1 MRDWLPRIIILGLLG
16 IVLGVPFVFKPA
28 DASHTAGNADG
39 SARLVIIT
47 PHNEQIRSE
56 IANAFNTYR
65 KALGKEPI
73 GFDWRTSGGT
83 SDLRKMV
90 IADFTAKAAVGYAS
104 QGIGID
110 LFFGG
115 GDYEHNQL
123 ARGVPVEGQD
133 DREPIVEPIVLP
145 QGMLQQVYP
154 KDNIGGEPLY
164 HPKLYWCG
172 VVLSS
177 FGIVYNRDVLEMRH
191 LTEPSTWSDLEN
203 PNYHGWLALAD
214 PAHSGSLAQTY
225 NTILR
230 RAGWNEGWAQLRRIF
245 ANARYFTSGASKVP
259 VDVSSGE
266 AAAGMCIDF
275 YGRYQAGAVGG
286 NRVGY
291 IDPPYVTAVTAD
303 PITILR
309 GAPQQELANEFVVWI
324 LQKDT
329 QKLWQR
335 RIGTANGPVTFE
347 LRRQPIRR
355 DLYTSEEAKNW
366 TDPLIKPFEIARDF
380 PKGTPNY
387 YSYVA
392 PVAHSMAIDIHEELG
407 QAWAAINSVSDSHLN
422 KAKMIELFD
431 AMPDPLVLKWD
442 SQELAANWLTI
453 MQSTDHPQR
462 KQVVDS
468 INAHYQALKQRWS
481 DHDQQ
486 LKDRLDWTLFFR
498 ENYRQIVELAKAD

>member
-1 MRDWLPRIIILGLLG
+1 MRDWIPRIIILGLLG
-16 IVLGVPFVFKPA
+16 IVLGVPFIFRPA
-28 DASHTAGNADG
+28 DASHTAGNPDG

-56 IANAFNTYR
+56 VANAFNKYR
-65 KALGKEPI
+65 KALGKEAI

-90 IADFTAKAAVGYAS
+90 IADFTAKAAEGYAS

-123 ARGVPVEGQD
+123 AKGVVVDGQD
-133 DREPIVEPIVLP
+133 EREMIVEPIVLP
-145 QGMLQQVYP
+145 DGMLKQVYP

-177 FGIVYNRDVLEMRH
+177 FGIVYNRDVLEMRQ
-191 LTEPSTWSDLEN
+191 LAEPTTWADLED

-245 ANARYFTSGASKVP
+245 ANARYFTSGSSKVP

-291 IDPPYVTAVTAD
+291 IDPPFVTAVTAD
-303 PITILR
+303 PISILR
-309 GAPQQELANEFVVWI
+309 GAPQKDLANEFVVWI

-335 RIGTANGPVTFE
+335 RIGTPHGPTTFE

-355 DLYTSEEAKNW
+355 DLYTAEEAKYW
-366 TDPLIKPFEIARDF
+366 TDPQIKPFEIARDF

-392 PVAHSMAIDIHEELG
+392 PIAHSLAIDIHEELG
-407 QAWAAINSVSDSHLN
+407 QAWAAINKVSDN
-422 KAKMIELFD
+422 DPVKAKMLERFD
-431 AMPDPLVLKWD
+431 AMPEPLQLKWD
-442 SQELAANWLTI
+442 SPDLETNWLTI
-453 MQSTDHPQR
+453 MQSADHPQR
-462 KQVVDS
+462 KQVVDT
-468 INAHYQALKQRWS
+468 IQAHYQSLKKRWK

-486 LKDRLDWTLFFR
+486 LKDRLDWTLFYR
-498 ENYRQIVELAKAD
+498 ENYRKIVELAEAK

>member
-1 MRDWLPRIIILGLLG
+1 MRDWLPKIMILGALAV
-16 IVLGVPFVFKPA
+16 VLGVPFIFRPA
-28 DASHTAGNADG
+28 TASHTAGNADG

-56 IANAFNTYR
+56 VATAFNNYR
-65 KALGKEPI
+65 KALGKQAI

-83 SDLRKMV
+83 SDLRRMV
-90 IADFTAKAAVGYAS
+90 QADFTAKAADGLAAS
-104 QGIGID
+104 GIGID

-123 ARGVPVEGQD
+123 AKGVYVNGQD
-133 DREPIVEPIVLP
+133 QLEPIIETIVLP
-145 QGMLQQVYP
+145 QGLLQQVYP
-154 KDNIGGEPLY
+154 TNNIGGEPLY
-164 HPKLYWCG
+164 HPKLAWVG

-177 FGIVYNRDVLEMRH
+177 FGIVYNRDILEIRK
-191 LTEPSTWSDLEN
+191 LPEPNTWTDLEN

-230 RAGWNEGWAQLRRIF
+230 RSGWNEGWRHLRRIF

-259 VDVSSGE
+259 VDVSAGE

-291 IDPPYVTAVTAD
+291 VDPPFVTAVTAD

-309 GAPQQELANEFVVWI
+309 GAPQKELANEFIVWL
-324 LQKDT
+324 LQKNT

-335 RIGTANGPVTFE
+335 RKGTPNGPVTFE

-355 DLYTSEEAKNW
+355 DLYTASEMKQW
-366 TDPLIKPFEIARDF
+366 TDPQIKPYQIARNF
-380 PKGTPNY
+380 PDGTPNY

-392 PVAHSMAIDIHEELG
+392 PIAHSMAIDIHEELG
-407 QAWAAINSVSDSHLN
+407 KAWGVLN
-422 KAKMIELFD
+422 ANPNHPKITEMWALFD
-431 AMPDPLVLKWD
+431 AMPQPLVLNWPTT
-442 SQELAANWLTI
+442 ELQTNWQSI
-453 MQSTDHPQR
+453 MQDKNHKQHQ
-462 KQVVDS
+462 QVVDT
-468 INAHYQALKQRWS
+468 IREHYLSLKTRWK

-486 LKDRLDWTLFFR
+486 LKDRLEWTLFFR
-498 ENYRQIVELAKAD
+498 GNYRKIVEMGKAG

>member
-1 MRDWLPRIIILGLLG
+1 MREWLPRIIILGLLG
-16 IVLGVPFVFKPA
+16 VVLGVPFIFRPV

-56 IANAFNTYR
+56 VANAFNTWR
-65 KALGKEPI
+65 KALGKESI

-83 SDLRKMV
+83 SDLRRMV
-90 IADFTAKAAVGYAS
+90 QADFTAKAAAGRVAD
-104 QGIGID
+104 GIGID

-123 ARGVPVEGQD
+123 AKGVTVSGSDERFAIIQ
-133 DREPIVEPIVLP
+133 PIVLP
-145 QGMLQQVYP
+145 EGMLQEVYP
-154 KDNIGGEPLY
+154 SNNIGGEPLY
-164 HPKLYWCG
+164 HPKLSWVG

-177 FGIVYNRDVLEMRH
+177 FGIVYNRDVLAIRG
-191 LTEPSTWSDLEN
+191 LPEPTTWADLEA
-203 PNYHGWLALAD
+203 PQYQGWLALAD

-230 RAGWNEGWAQLRRIF
+230 RAGWNEGWRQLRHIF
-245 ANARYFTSGASKVP
+245 ANARYFTSGATKVP

-303 PITILR
+303 PISILR
-309 GAPQQELANEFVVWI
+309 GAPQPELANEFVVWI
-324 LQKDT
+324 LKKDA

-335 RIGTANGPVTFE
+335 TMGLPNGPVKFE
-347 LRRQPIRR
+347 LRRQPVRR
-355 DLYTSEEAKNW
+355 DLYNDSEMKNW
-366 TDPLIKPFEIARDF
+366 TDQQIHPFDIAREF
-380 PKGTPNY
+380 PAGTPNY
-387 YSYVA
+387 YNFVA
-392 PVAHSMAIDIHEELG
+392 PIAHSMAIDIHEELG
-407 QAWAAINSVSDSHLN
+407 KAWRVLN
-422 KAKMIELFD
+422 DGKVYPKSEQMWALFD
-431 AMPDPLVLKWD
+431 AMPEPLILKWD
-442 SQELAANWLTI
+442 SPDLEANWLSI
-453 MQSTDHPQR
+453 MQSTDDPR
-462 KQVVDS
+462 NKQVIAT
-468 INAHYQALKQRWS
+468 INAHYKALSDRWK

-486 LKDRLDWTLFFR
+486 LKDRLDWTLFYR
-498 ENYRQIVELAKAD
+498 ENYRQIVALSKE

>member
-1 MRDWLPRIIILGLLG
+1 MREWLPRIIILGLLG
-16 IVLGVPFVFKPA
+16 VVLGVPFIFRPA
-28 DASHTAGNADG
+28 DASHTAGKADG

-56 IANAFNTYR
+56 VATAFNNWR

-83 SDLRKMV
+83 SDLRRMV
-90 IADFTAKAAVGYAS
+90 QADFSAKAAAGRVAD
-104 QGIGID
+104 GIGID

-123 ARGVPVEGQD
+123 AKGVAIGDERFAIIQA
-133 DREPIVEPIVLP
+133 IVLP
-145 QGMLQQVYP
+145 EGMLQQIYP
-154 KDNIGGEPLY
+154 TNNIGGEPLY
-164 HPKLYWCG
+164 HPKLSWVG

-177 FGIVYNRDVLEMRH
+177 FGIVFNRDVLAMRN
-191 LTEPSTWSDLEN
+191 LPEPNTWADLAN
-203 PNYHGWLALAD
+203 PGYKGYLALAD

-230 RAGWNEGWAQLRRIF
+230 RGGWNEGWKQLRRIF
-245 ANARYFTSGASKVP
+245 ANARYFTSGATKVP

-303 PITILR
+303 PISILR
-309 GAPQQELANEFVVWI
+309 GAPQLELANEFVIWI
-324 LQKDT
+324 LSKDA
-329 QKLWQR
+329 QMLWQR
-335 RIGTANGPVTFE
+335 SIGQPNGPVKFE

-355 DLYTSEEAKNW
+355 DLYTESEMKHWVDQQIHPYDIAS
-366 TDPLIKPFEIARDF
+366 PFPD
-380 PKGTPNY
+380 GTPNY
-387 YSYVA
+387 YNFVA
-392 PVAHSMAIDIHEELG
+392 PVAHSMAIDIHEDLG
-407 QAWAAINSVSDSHLN
+407 KAWRVINDHPDHPQIAQLW
-422 KAKMIELFD
+422 ELFD
-431 AMPDPLVLKWD
+431 AMPQPLQLQWD
-442 SQELAANWLTI
+442 SPELAANWMKI
-453 MQSTDHPQR
+453 MQSDNDPRR
-462 KQVVDS
+462 KQVVDT
-468 INAHYQALKQRWS
+468 ITAHYKALATRWK

-498 ENYRQIVELAKAD
+498 GNYRKIVAIGSD